1 MPPEG
6 SSAFE
11 LSTQGNVRKLVQCW
25 QQKEWHQ
32 KITRRSS
39 ERRGAGEA
47 RRPSCRVVLARF
59 VTQNK
64 IWSHFTTF
72 KPTRY
77 YEYLTCDLCGTC
89 IHTYQSI
96 APARDSLEVEV
107 FLPPPCITRTKHNNK
122 NNRIE
127 RAFTTPPTQPVYFF
141 YVGAA
146 ALPHHTATSSGTQHV
161 SLRYLFMALCVTCLV
176 VCTEFLLLPADS

>member
-1 MPPEG
+1 MCGNWFSAG
-6 SSAFE
+6 SRRS
-11 LSTQGNVRKLVQCW
+11 G
-25 QQKEWHQ
+25 
-32 KITRRSS
+32 TRRSP
-39 ERRGAGEA
+39 GEA
-47 RRPSCRVVLARF
+47 VSGEEQEKPGGLRAALSWRVL
-59 VTQNK
+59 
-64 IWSHFTTF
+64 WSHFTTF
-72 KPTRY
+72 KPTR
-77 YEYLTCDLCGTC
+77 YLTCDLCGTC